1 MKVNDQKTQM
11 NVSIARLFLSFFR
24 LGATAFGGPAMMA
37 HVKELA
43 VKRNA
48 WIDEER
54 FRQGIALCQS
64 IPGATVMQMVAY
76 VGMSARGVPGAFAS
90 FVGFGLP
97 AFLIMLAFSAGYA
110 ASHRLPAIVSL
121 FAGLQVLVVA
131 ITAHAAYLLACDT
144 IKSLRVL
151 VLALCSSALL
161 LAGMNP
167 FLVLIVAAASGIITF
182 RDMHVATLMLHT
194 SGNTKL
200 LTGSSLLLMLVVCI
214 CLVLLAVTHN
224 ELFALAM
231 LMMKIDLFAFG
242 GGFGSLPLMFHEIV
256 ESRQWLDSG
265 TFMQGIA
272 LGQVTPGPIVIT
284 ATFVGYLT
292 YGFPGALVATIAI
305 FTPSFLI
312 LIITMPLFE
321 RLKASPYFSRAIKGV
336 LASFVGLLFFVLL
349 KFGLA
354 VHWDWRGALLVITAL
369 TALMMKADILPIV
382 IVVGIISM
390 LVF

>member
-1 MKVNDQKTQM
+1 MSEVS
-11 NVSIARLFLSFFR
+11 NVRLFLSFLR

-37 HVKELA
+37 HIKELS

-48 WIDEER
+48 WISEER
-54 FRQGIALCQS
+54 FRHGIALCQS
-64 IPGATVMQMVAY
+64 IPGATVMQMAAY
-76 VGMSARGVPGAFAS
+76 VGMSVRGLPGAFSS

-110 ASHRLPAIVSL
+110 DSHRLPTIVSL

-131 ITAHAAYLLACDT
+131 IIAHAAYLFARET
-144 IKSLRVL
+144 IKGLRIF

-161 LAGMNP
+161 LAGLNP
-167 FLVLIVAAASGIITF
+167 FLVVIIAAACGIIAF
-182 RDMHVATLMLHT
+182 RDIHAVPLAPHS
-194 SGNTKL
+194 SGNAKL
-200 LTGSSLLLMLVVCI
+200 LSGSSLLLMLSVCI
-214 CLVLLAVTHN
+214 CLVILAFAHQ
-224 ELFALAM
+224 ELFAIAM

-256 ESRQWLDSG
+256 EVRQWLDST
-265 TFMQGIA
+265 TFMEGIA

-321 RLKASPYFSRAIKGV
+321 RLKASPYFLRSIKGV

-354 VHWDWRGALLVITAL
+354 VHWDWRAVLLGIAALSAL
-369 TALMMKADILPIV
+369 RMKADILPVV
-382 IVVGIISM
+382 IVGGIISI